1 MWGAFAYGIFYL
13 KSDYAMTAKEAA
25 EKQAQN
31 KK

>member
-13 KSDYAMTAKEAA
+13 KSDYDMTDKAVE
-25 EKQAQN
+25 EKRVQN